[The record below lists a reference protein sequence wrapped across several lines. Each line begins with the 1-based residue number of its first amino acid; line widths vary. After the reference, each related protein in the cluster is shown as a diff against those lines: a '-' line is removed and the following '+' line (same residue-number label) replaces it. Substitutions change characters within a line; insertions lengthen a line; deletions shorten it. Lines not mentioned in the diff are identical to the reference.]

1 MSRIDLAQRILV
13 QFVDPDQGIIKRGD
27 IVDAMNAALAQRATT
42 YSSTA
47 WSDPEIIVT
56 ADIPRDEKA

>member
-13 QFVDPDQGIIKRGD
+13 QFVDPDQGNMKWGD

-42 YSSTA
+42 YSTA
-47 WSDPEIIVT
+47 SSD
-56 ADIPRDEKA
+56 ARK